1 MPPASGLPDSNA
13 IGASA
18 PADARDSAA
27 LAAIKAVVGDKGWI
41 ETPADMAPYLQ
52 DHRDLY
58 TGRCQAVVRP
68 ASREEVADAIKRALT
83 MPLNERRRKW
93 ECLMQVVRDTD
104 VGVWR
109 NDFVATL
116 RAVVR
121 PADGDADDA
130 VHAA

>member
-1 MPPASGLPDSNA
+1 
-13 IGASA
+13 
-18 PADARDSAA
+18 
-27 LAAIKAVVGDKGWI
+27 
-41 ETPADMAPYLQ
+41 
-52 DHRDLY
+52 
-58 TGRCQAVVRP
+58 
-68 ASREEVADAIKRALT
+68 

-116 RAVVR
+116 RAVEK
-121 PADGDADDA
+121 PADGDADAA